1 MTDRSKFTYSP
12 WIKALKNKQK
22 QLKNK
27 TIENQGEK
35 KIIEEHGKQLI
46 QFNLL
51 VKKMIMIVKNYTTLI
66 EQNLE

>member
-1 MTDRSKFTYSP
+1 M
-12 WIKALKNKQK
+12 NKSFEKQTK

-35 KIIEEHGKQLI
+35 QIKIIEEHGKQLV

-66 EQNLE
+66 EQNFE

>member
-1 MTDRSKFTYSP
+1 M
-12 WIKALKNKQK
+12 KNKQK

-35 KIIEEHGKQLI
+35 KIIEEHGKQLV

>member
-1 MTDRSKFTYSP
+1 M
-12 WIKALKNKQK
+12 NKSFEKQTK

-27 TIENQGEK
+27 TIENQGQK
-35 KIIEEHGKQLI
+35 QIKIIEEHGKQLV

-66 EQNLE
+66 EQNFE